1 MGASGTDEAAV
12 DASGAAVAF
21 TSGLES
27 DRLPRNHRIRKQ
39 HSPLQ
44 HTTQLN
50 LEKTSPKK
58 TKQKLKTGGGTV
70 ALPYLNYDISN
81 AVLCAG
87 RAGQASTVY
96 SHATAGG
103 SLVATRFGLDLSL
116 RYGVGGRKVRPHVDT

>member
-1 MGASGTDEAAV
+1 MYGCNQLKLTKKSQDQETALST
-12 DASGAAVAF
+12 
-21 TSGLES
+21 
-27 DRLPRNHRIRKQ
+27 
-39 HSPLQ
+39 Q

-103 SLVATRFGLDLSL
+103 SLVATWFGLDLSL